1 MPTPQAL
8 PPPPSNNDPASL
20 YQWLYKVYTVVTNT
34 TGLAT
39 TSASG
44 TELDYNDGALPGIAV
59 AGKTVVLS
67 SSKRVDVLDMTALKL
82 SGVSVTA
89 SAAELNALT
98 ASGLTNYDTS
108 ALHSQSTGIHGCTIS
123 AGEEDTDVI
132 NVSIQFLDV
141 TLGQAPTNP
150 QSCLMH
156 FSDNSDG
163 STISTTAPDGTVAIG
178 TYGQLLD
185 VSGAKKIFYLVTD
198 PATGLIDIN
207 ITNTTAAT
215 FYIAIQFAYG
225 KLSVSD
231 AITFV

>member
-1 MPTPQAL
+1 MPTPQTL
-8 PPPPSNNDPASL
+8 PPPPSTNDSTSL
-20 YQWLYKVYTVVTNT
+20 YQWFYKVYTVVTNV

-59 AGKTVVLS
+59 AGKTAVLGN
-67 SSKRVDVLDMTALKL
+67 SKEIDVLDMTTLKL
-82 SGVSVTA
+82 GGTAVVA
-89 SAAELNALT
+89 SATDINALT
-98 ASGLTNYDTS
+98 ASGLTTFDTS
-108 ALHSQSTGIHGCTIS
+108 ALHTQSTGIHGCTIS
-123 AGEEDTDVI
+123 IGAEAADVI

-141 TLGQAPTNP
+141 TLGQSPTNV

-163 STISTTAPDGTVAIG
+163 STISGTAPDGTVAIG

-185 VSGAKKIFYLVTD
+185 VSAANKVFYLVTD
-198 PATGLIDIN
+198 PATGLVDID
-207 ITNTTAAT
+207 ITNTTATT

-225 KLSVSD
+225 RLFVSD